1 MPGMEIYIP
10 DYTDDTSHE
19 EYERY
24 ERERL
29 EQEKPDVMTPAEV
42 EIFFNDVPF

>member
-1 MPGMEIYIP
+1 MPGFERDIP
-10 DYTDDTSHE
+10 DYTEDMSYE

-29 EQEKPDVMTPAEV
+29 EQEKPDVMTPAQI
-42 EIFFNDVPF
+42 EIFFQDVPF

>member
-1 MPGMEIYIP
+1 MPGYKRDIP
-10 DYTDDTSHE
+10 DYTEDMSPE

-24 ERERL
+24 EKVRL
-29 EQEKPDVMTPAEV
+29 EQEKPERMTPAQV

>member
-1 MPGMEIYIP
+1 MPGFERDIP
-10 DYTDDTSHE
+10 DYTEDMSYE

-29 EQEKPDVMTPAEV
+29 EQARPEV
-42 EIFFNDVPF
+42 LSPEEIEDFFRDVPF